1 MREDVARYVDGSRP
15 DNLTDEGPS
24 ALSAGAQVR
33 EVGAQ
38 EVGRVLH
45 RGRVLVVTD
54 DPDAADFLTA
64 SLALEGY
71 DIERCD
77 GPGASRDCPRLHGVS
92 CTLRER
98 ADVAVVDLDCDE
110 DALICSKVPE
120 DGGTVFV
127 RRSSVPPVGRRG
139 LSLAV
144 DGARRHVESL
154 RGAQVEQ
161 RTVMALELD

>member
-1 MREDVARYVDGSRP
+1 ML
-15 DNLTDEGPS
+15 N
-24 ALSAGAQVR
+24 AGR
-33 EVGAQ
+33 I
-38 EVGRVLH
+38 
-45 RGRVLVVTD
+45 LVVTD
-54 DPDAADFLTA
+54 DRAAADFLTA
-64 SLALEGY
+64 SLALDGY
-71 DIERCD
+71 DTERCD
-77 GPGASRDCPRLHGVS
+77 GPGAARDCPRLHGVG
-92 CTLRER
+92 CMLRER

-110 DALICSKVPE
+110 DALVCSKVQD

-161 RTVMALELD
+161 GTVLALELD

>member
-1 MREDVARYVDGSRP
+1 MLRK
-15 DNLTDEGPS
+15 
-24 ALSAGAQVR
+24 
-33 EVGAQ
+33 
-38 EVGRVLH
+38 
-45 RGRVLVVTD
+45 GRVLVVTD
-54 DPDAADFLTA
+54 DPDTADFLTA
-64 SLALEGY
+64 SLAVAGY
-71 DIERCD
+71 DTERCD
-77 GPGASRDCPRLHGVS
+77 GPGAARDCPRLHGVA

-110 DALICSKVPE
+110 DALVCGKVPE

-154 RGAQVEQ
+154 RGAQVDL
-161 RTVMALELD
+161 RTVRALELD